1 MADPAANATAAA
13 KQHYAWNASTSTRA
27 AELARLGVS
36 TAPLKV
42 SAASAEPAPGPTS
55 PHASAWNSAGTWEEK
70 KVTASAVAALRARL
84 LAARFPPRS
93 GVALRL
99 KAVPK
104 LQGEVTVVSVRG
116 KVRCGY
122 ELQLEAEWE
131 LQGEG
136 AGGGGGAAA
145 ASGTLQCALEDTDS
159 DVFESLEVRVAA
171 HPALA
176 KGEAVSMVKLA
187 DDALRDAVRAWAKA
201 TAAGPPA

>member
-13 KQHYAWNASTSTRA
+13 KQHYAWNADTASRA

-42 SAASAEPAPGPTS
+42 SAASAEPAGSPS
-55 PHASAWNSAGTWEEK
+55 PHASPWNAAGTWEEK

-99 KAVPK
+99 TAVPK
-104 LQGEVTVVSVRG
+104 LQGEVTVVCVRG

-131 LQGEG
+131 LQGGEG
-136 AGGGGGAAA
+136 AGGGGGAS
-145 ASGTLQCALEDTDS
+145 ASGTLKCALEDTDS
-159 DVFESLEVRVAA
+159 DVFETLEVRVDA